1 MKELNHVLT
10 LWTSSQITKFTV
22 TERSL
27 GVRIH
32 SQQSVSPRR
41 VLLPGM
47 YLCSLHYNVVPRRK
61 LIVLYF
67 YGNYFRNPWKFSLK
81 MSLSH
86 VVEARII
93 EAMRKKRDKYEML
106 NEPCFDWYKQ
116 VTCFSQRF
124 KHYSVYSAGLASRV
138 PIEQLHPS
146 LFTLTRA
153 PQFLWK
159 IGTKCAHVFWHMN
172 REWKSEMWEK

>member
-1 MKELNHVLT
+1 MKELNHVST
-10 LWTSSQITKFTV
+10 LWTSSQITNFNI

-67 YGNYFRNPWKFSLK
+67 YGNYFRNPLKFSMKIL
-81 MSLSH
+81 LSH

-93 EAMRKKRDKYEML
+93 ETLGKKREKNEML
-106 NEPCFDWYKQ
+106 N
-116 VTCFSQRF
+116 
-124 KHYSVYSAGLASRV
+124 
-138 PIEQLHPS
+138 
-146 LFTLTRA
+146 
-153 PQFLWK
+153 
-159 IGTKCAHVFWHMN
+159 
-172 REWKSEMWEK
+172 

>member
-1 MKELNHVLT
+1 
-10 LWTSSQITKFTV
+10 
-22 TERSL
+22 
-27 GVRIH
+27 
-32 SQQSVSPRR
+32 
-41 VLLPGM
+41 
-47 YLCSLHYNVVPRRK
+47 
-61 LIVLYF
+61 
-67 YGNYFRNPWKFSLK
+67 

-146 LFTLTRA
+146 LSTLTRA
-153 PQFLWK
+153 RQFL
-159 IGTKCAHVFWHMN
+159 
-172 REWKSEMWEK
+172 